1 MKRNYVRPLFL
12 VGCLIAVTCVAMAYS
27 SSGVGPTVVAPAN
40 AGVVTLSGQ
49 LTQEKILRGG
59 DGSVGLSL
67 TMQADDVLDLDRGDA
82 RHVDLVIVL
91 DRSGSMQGRKI
102 RDAKQAVLNL
112 LSNLSTRDRFALVSY
127 SNGVRRHSNLL
138 EATPTNRMLL
148 TSAIHGI
155 SAGGGTN
162 LGAGLQEGIDVLLAS
177 HKNGNL
183 GKVILVSDGLA
194 NQGITNPTSLGHMA
208 SVAVQREF
216 AVSTV
221 GVGNDFNEHLMTTIA
236 NRGTGT
242 YYYLENPNAFAAVF
256 QKEFHNTR
264 TAAATSVEVRIPLT
278 GGISLVDAA
287 GYPVEVKNNE
297 AVFYPGDL
305 LSGQTRKLFLTLR
318 VPTNEEGNFE
328 INGISARY
336 VHKGRPHSVT
346 LSKPFRIACV
356 TDQDDVFAS
365 IDKSEWEEKVLRDD
379 YNRLREEVAADI
391 KKGNKGEALDRISR
405 YYNEQQSVNSVVGSC
420 EVADN
425 LDKDLEDLRGVVKE
439 TFQGEPAE
447 VEHKQKKNAKAL
459 QYEGYSGRRTSK

>member
-1 MKRNYVRPLFL
+1 
-12 VGCLIAVTCVAMAYS
+12 
-27 SSGVGPTVVAPAN
+27 
-40 AGVVTLSGQ
+40 
-49 LTQEKILRGG
+49 
-59 DGSVGLSL
+59 
-67 TMQADDVLDLDRGDA
+67 
-82 RHVDLVIVL
+82 
-91 DRSGSMQGRKI
+91 
-102 RDAKQAVLNL
+102 
-112 LSNLSTRDRFALVSY
+112 
-127 SNGVRRHSNLL
+127 
-138 EATPTNRMLL
+138 MLL

-177 HKNGNL
+177 RKNGNL

-264 TAAATSVEVRIPLT
+264 TAAATSIEVRIPLT

-305 LSGQTRKLFLTLR
+305 LSGQTKKLFLTLR
-318 VPTNEEGNFE
+318 VPTSEEGNFE
-328 INGISARY
+328 INGIGARY

-391 KKGNKGEALDRISR
+391 KKGNKSEALDRINR

-425 LDKDLEDLRGVVKE
+425 LDKDLEDLRGVVRE

-459 QYEGYSGRRTSK
+459 QYEGYSGRRTTK

>member
-1 MKRNYVRPLFL
+1 
-12 VGCLIAVTCVAMAYS
+12 MAYS
-27 SSGVGPTVVAPAN
+27 SSGVGPISVAPAK

-49 LTQEKILRGG
+49 LPQEKVLRGG
-59 DGSVGLSL
+59 DGNVGFSL
-67 TMQADDVLDLDRGDA
+67 TMYADDVLDLDRGDA
-82 RHVDLVIVL
+82 RPADLVIVL

-102 RDAKQAVLNL
+102 RDAKQAALNL
-112 LSNLSTRDRFALVSY
+112 LSNLSKRDRFALVSY

-138 EATPTNRMLL
+138 EVTPTNRMLL
-148 TSAIHGI
+148 TSAIHQI

-162 LGAGLQEGIDVLLAS
+162 LGAGLQEGINVLLTS
-177 HKNGNL
+177 RKNGNL

-208 SVAVQREF
+208 SVAVQKEF

-221 GVGNDFNEHLMTTIA
+221 GVGNDFNEHLMTHIA
-236 NRGTGT
+236 NRGTGI

-256 QKEFHNTR
+256 EKEFHNTR
-264 TAAATSVEVRIPLT
+264 AAAATSVEVRIPLT

-305 LSGQTRKLFLTLR
+305 LSGQTRKLFLTLG

-336 VHKGRPHSVT
+336 VHKGRAYSAR

-356 TDQDDVFAS
+356 ENQDEVFAS
-365 IDKSEWEEKVLRDD
+365 IDKTEWEKKVVQDD
-379 YNRLREEVAADI
+379 YNRLKEEVAADV
-391 KKGNKGEALDRISR
+391 KKGNEKGALDRIDR
-405 YYNEQQSVNSVVGSC
+405 YYHEQQSVNSVVGSS
-420 EVADN
+420 EVARN
-425 LDKDLEDLRGVVKE
+425 LDEDLVDLRGVVKD
-439 TFQGEPAE
+439 TFAGEPAE
-447 VEHKQKKNAKAL
+447 VAAKQKKNAKVL
-459 QYEGYSGRRTSK
+459 QYEGYSGRRLSK